1 MAHCNRY
8 GARQTAAINPS
19 YFVFQEAHVELVTA
33 RKKREE
39 EQKRKEEMVGTDNVV
54 LTL

>member
-1 MAHCNRY
+1 MAYCCLY
-8 GARQTAAINPS
+8 VAL

-39 EQKRKEEMVGTDNVV
+39 EQKRKEEMVGIGVSTV
-54 LTL
+54 TS